1 MARIIP
7 NQNSWVGFSLTIANI
22 AAPSAGSELNTAVN
36 LTPFLIS
43 INATTTGNVVATPA
57 LDNKFETSIDGTVTA
72 TFEADF
78 YRDNATTGSADLAW
92 TTLPRGTSGFFVISR
107 FGGTGALSKPQ
118 AGDKVEVWPVRV
130 TTRAASNMTNNTAQ
144 TFTLTCAVP
153 SVPNESAT
161 VAA

>member
-7 NQNSWVGFSLTIANI
+7 NQNSWVGFALTIANLGS
-22 AAPSAGSELNTAVN
+22 PSAGTELNTAVN

-78 YRDNATTGSADLAW
+78 YRDNATTGSGDLAW
-92 TTLPRGTSGFFVISR
+92 TTLPRGTAGFFVISR
-107 FGGTGALSKPQ
+107 FGGTGALNKPQ
-118 AGDKVEVWPVRV
+118 AGDKCEVWPVRV
-130 TTRAASNMTNNTAQ
+130 TTRAGSNMTNNTAQ
-144 TFTLTCAVP
+144 TFTVTCAVP
-153 SVPNESAT
+153 SVPNEASVV
-161 VAA
+161 VA